1 MVLGSLGQGRGILR
15 LLPKGWTKGLATK
28 GWMDRFPFSKKDHI
42 VMVSSDHLLILFSI
56 NSQ

>member
-15 LLPKGWTKGLATK
+15 LLLKGWTKGFVTK
-28 GWMDRFPFSKKDHI
+28 GWMDRFPFFKNDHI
-42 VMVSSDHLLILFSI
+42 VVVFSDHLLILFSI